1 MKITIIIFVLLLSF
15 GVASADMLN
24 IVKNDLIPDSDYS
37 CTLSVAMWE
46 IAKPVWCASANPI
59 SLVSTDA
66 KEILAF
72 DSYTFVNMQA
82 RSDSGGSVGFFCVS
96 EFDFAS
102 VDIVECHGKVD
113 KNSVEMISL
122 MLGGLFGISFVMAA
136 LWRF

>member
-1 MKITIIIFVLLLSF
+1 M
-15 GVASADMLN
+15 
-24 IVKNDLIPDSDYS
+24 
-37 CTLSVAMWE
+37 E
-46 IAKPVWCASANPI
+46 
-59 SLVSTDA
+59 
-66 KEILAF
+66 
-72 DSYTFVNMQA
+72 A

>member
-37 CTLSVAMWE
+37 CTLSVQMWE

-59 SLVSTDA
+59 NLVSTDA